1 MDQKS
6 SKSEF
11 GVGKPVRRKEDERF
25 LKGRGEY
32 VGDIRLDNMHEVAF
46 VRSPVA
52 HARLTRVD
60 IPPEYRDA
68 VFTWDDMIG
77 VNPIVSAPPEK
88 SYKRS
93 QQPILATGK
102 LRYVGELVAM
112 CVARTRAE
120 AEDIAEQIELD
131 LDELPPLAAP
141 QQLALEERRD
151 AVVLA
156 ALPVEDPIGLR
167 ALLAQ
172 SHFLLARALEE
183 SGHAADASPH
193 YAQARQIADSIK
205 EEAKTDSIINR
216 SDLAPIFAH
225 KT

>member
-25 LKGRGEY
+25 LRGRGEY
-32 VGDIRLDNMHEVAF
+32 VGDIRLDNMHEIAF

-60 IPPEYRDA
+60 VPPEYRDA

-120 AEDIAEQIELD
+120 AEDIAQSVT
-131 LDELPPLAAP
+131 
-141 QQLALEERRD
+141 LE
-151 AVVLA
+151 
-156 ALPVEDPIGLR
+156 
-167 ALLAQ
+167 
-172 SHFLLARALEE
+172 F
-183 SGHAADASPH
+183 
-193 YAQARQIADSIK
+193 
-205 EEAKTDSIINR
+205 
-216 SDLAPIFAH
+216 
-225 KT
+225 